1 MNRISG
7 QKFARDLAGFLNFDP
22 VLLPIAIDAI
32 PKGILSKQQ
41 KEGLKFFFNNP
52 DVPIFAGKL
61 GDTDLAQGL
70 DPENFGNAITPM
82 LLDLLYDDGMGD
94 RTDPNRKYL
103 TRDNLHVYVRV
114 PSVDIDGVTFE
125 LSNGERQEGV
135 RAVDPDVFGS
145 ETIRYN
151 FRLEEALAATNL
163 PAWPG
168 IVDENTS
175 IFESVTLRYST
186 EGLNGRYT
194 GYEMHRVLG
203 PNGIVWETGDSVDIT
218 PGNNYYYFDVTLT
231 DAVTL
236 EILDLSK
243 IEELRSPTLSQILDA
258 TTTYT
263 IKKWSMPD
271 PRNLQLADRGIL
283 ERLIDDEVKAELSNL
298 TPVLLASLANEQ
310 IPSGRELGKLQNI
323 LQRNAYKVLTRFT
336 DAFDPQLSSVFS
348 VPKIDT
354 TSESIWVTEFTD
366 IPEGNY
372 FLGATVYD
380 ADENLDRM
388 QGEFTVDTEA
398 PKADVEIAAEKAI
411 EMSAHNATNTAG
423 YQNREGVYVATALKP
438 GAATLNIMGNPTS
451 GRVEEG
457 YGYLIYQIIGLDPS
471 GDPYIGDPSLQRPNT
486 WMPLTIESTM
496 LASVVWDQ
504 LKEQLTRQGIEIPS
518 ELNLPLDA
526 IQGLLDVLITPAGG
540 ALLETQAPQ
549 INATLKAIG
558 DVLGVRLQLEDDG
571 TRKLLAD
578 VLGSA
583 IEILNAVPITYGD
596 NNVQMPIQGENVPLL
611 KGHYGIRAMGI
622 DTLFNV
628 SSHTPPTRLQ
638 IIEQE
643 GQHDQVVVTAVSIGD
658 RNGDGIVG
666 NRWWES
672 GHIFANTTEGVML
685 TLNHEKIAH
694 LIDHENA
701 SVVVQYMGADGQWQ
715 DIPSDNLLSALESSG
730 TASVT
735 WDVTDFDALVAAGNT
750 VKVRAVATNALT
762 IEDPDPMTFE
772 INLDPGVHPV
782 DPEVLALAVDEST
795 ITATNPDSGAPQGT
809 FTIDAYTPQRTSLE
823 IESLRLEIQ
832 GGEYAD
838 WTDLG
843 VSSAKGDLV
852 SDTKASDLVE
862 AAMQEKVA
870 SDTYQYWS
878 FTVDTT
884 QLADTIT
891 MDTLEVA
898 HALATGA
905 TDENMYSVRAIAVLS
920 DGSDDVED
928 PAEQPMDSFSVDN
941 VDDVGPL
948 GPTNLVVSGV
958 DAFED
963 TAVFVDN
970 GDGTYTVG
978 GLVDIYDDGV
988 NPPAATFTIK
998 PTAKR
1003 TTYETIELRVNQA
1016 ALDAGVEIISESVEE
1031 TASGEFTVTVTVEIP
1046 EDTDE
1051 LSATSGPYT
1060 FHAVAIDVVPNVQTH
1075 NLEDGA
1081 LSETNGMPSIDV
1093 TVTNTYRPNP
1103 GILAITVDD
1112 AEDTNPDSGAPRGIV
1127 VLNGYT
1133 HEITSPA
1140 TEMVRFEVSND
1151 EGSTWIDVGTT
1162 EVVETVTEEQT
1173 PALLDDLVKAVVT
1186 GNPEVP
1192 IVRQKWSHEV
1202 DTAALLAD
1210 TISAEEDLDQAH
1222 GLKADDN
1229 PYMVRAVAITPK
1241 RPDNDETVS
1250 EDDVNTASFSVD
1262 NIDDVGPLG
1271 PTHITMVSD
1280 VAGQIAANDDNSYT
1294 VGGIVAIAD
1303 EPRALQENIATFTID
1318 PSARPIT
1325 YAGGNA
1331 RLVRMN
1337 PDGTST
1343 MDDSTTTFVGD
1354 ADDEVVTITINVDE
1368 LANGTYTFHALA
1380 IDAVPNVQ
1388 THNLEDGAL
1397 VDTNGMPSITVH
1409 VVNFRVSDIS
1419 ELAVIAVDGTDVAT
1433 PPMEPIPLR
1442 ESLKLNFN
1450 VIPSA
1455 ASDPNRMYTL
1465 NMDELT
1471 GASDE
1476 TTQQAVPHETAED
1489 SEKTFSLMVSLDQLQ
1504 TDGLYTPHGVVT
1516 KRNGWVGFPLA
1527 EINRDRTPPN
1537 IMVNAPLEGHTVS
1550 NLPTVRAT
1558 YNDGAGAGVEFG
1570 DNYYPWAMDVSPDA
1584 PNMFISLKRLKPH
1597 LGENDVVQSE
1607 VDTAVETLVY
1617 TRKEE
1622 LTGGAYQFDVTVI
1635 DRLGNSDTQ
1644 SVAFAV
1650 EGVEPTVLIHDP
1662 ASGTTFNH
1670 RRPTVSGF
1678 FAGVEVKVTKSTFDG
1693 EEVTLNQ
1700 TGEQFSY
1707 KHPDALTDGEHTL
1720 AVEVMDEDGRTAE
1733 ASVTFTVTA
1742 TAPVISAVA
1751 PTGKVEGMAE
1761 NNPVML
1767 SAVVTDDQS
1776 AITSVTFSVD
1786 GGEAISVDADQL
1798 SDGRV
1803 EVDAG
1808 MFAAG
1813 VHTVDLTAMS
1823 EGGTTEHQWMF
1834 EIIPDTTPPVISAAA
1849 PTGKVEGMA
1858 ENNPVMLSAVVTDDH
1873 SAITSVTFSVDGG
1886 EAISVDADQL
1896 SDGRVE
1902 VDAGMFAAG
1911 VHTVDLTAMSEGGTT
1926 EHQWMFEIIP
1936 DTTPPVISAAAPTG
1950 KVEGMAENNPVM
1962 LSAVVTDD
1970 HSAITSVTFSVD
1982 GGEAI
1987 SVDADQLSD
1996 GRVEVD
2002 AGMFAAGVHT
2012 VDLTAMSE
2020 GGTTEHQWMFEIIPD
2035 TTPPVISAAAPTGK
2049 VEGMAENNPVML
2061 SAVVTDDHSAITSVT
2076 FSVDGGEAIS
2086 VDADQLS
2093 DGRVEVDAGMFAA
2106 GVHTVDLTAMS
2117 EGGTTEHQWMFEI
2130 VPDTTPP
2137 VISAVAPTGKV
2148 AGANGDNSVTL
2159 SAVVTDDQS
2168 AVTSVSVSVDDADP
2182 EVITDAETI
2191 NDGRIEIAGVF
2202 QEGEHTVTLI
2212 AESDGG
2218 TTEHQWMFEIVPD
2231 TTPPVISA
2239 VAPTGKI
2246 AGSKGSNAV
2255 MLSAVVTD
2263 DESTVTS
2270 VSISVDDADPE
2281 VITDAET
2288 INDGRI
2294 EIAGVF
2300 QEGEHTVTLIA
2311 ESDGGTTEH
2320 QWMFEIVPDMT
2331 PPVITAVAPE
2341 GLVKGTQDDR
2351 MVTISA
2357 VVTDEQS
2364 PVESIRFI
2372 LDGELV
2378 SVKTSDEELI
2388 EELNNAVAGNGDP
2401 IVERLNKALG
2411 PVTHSVTIEVDEP
2424 RSYNVEVI
2432 ATSEGGTT
2440 EHTWTFTFVRD
2451 TTPPVISAVAPTG
2464 KIAGANGDNSVMLS
2478 AVVTDDES
2486 TVTSVSISVDDAD
2499 PEVITDAETISDG
2512 RIEIAGVFQEGEHT
2526 VTLVAESDGG
2536 TTEHQWMFEIVPDTT
2551 PPVISAVAPTGKIAG
2566 SKGSN
2571 AVMLSAVVTDDES
2584 TVTSVSISVDDAD
2597 PEVITDAETIN
2608 DGRIEI
2614 AGVFQEGEHTVTLI
2628 AESDGGTTEHQWM
2641 FEIVPDT
2648 TPPVI
2653 SAVAPTGIIKDS
2665 DPAKLG
2671 AVVISAVVTDEQ
2683 STVSSVRYSI
2693 NGSPELP
2700 VPRINIVEGKIT
2712 APVDYEANGDGLYSV
2727 RLTATSEGG
2736 TTEHTW
2742 TFTLIVD
2749 NVKPTITSITP
2760 SGTIRN
2766 GLPVISASA
2775 NDESGV
2781 AEMSIVVIDSDG
2793 EEVSGETLD
2802 DGEDNVSGITR
2813 LDFNPDAPLEEGTYT
2828 IQVRATDPYSNSSS
2842 AIGTFT
2848 VDFDTAPPVI
2858 TVSSPHQDTQI
2869 LLKAGDKA
2877 PTISITY
2884 TDAESG
2890 VNVDSIRFIL
2900 NDQLL
2905 TLTDKQK
2912 SASQVIYQLP
2922 ISAAAIE
2929 DIHDYSWVGEY
2940 SVQLEVSD
2948 NAHLESDGSEA
2959 NTTVHTFSFSVGKA
2973 GVPLLSKQPINVPNP
2988 FVDSTEIRFTLTRKA
3003 KVNIVIYD
3011 MTLRP
3016 VQVLVDDIAEPGEK
3030 EIEWN
3035 GTSSSGEDLARGIYF
3050 CQIIVGDDIEPEY
3063 AILKL
3068 ALTR

>member
-1 MNRISG
+1 
-7 QKFARDLAGFLNFDP
+7 
-22 VLLPIAIDAI
+22 
-32 PKGILSKQQ
+32 
-41 KEGLKFFFNNP
+41 
-52 DVPIFAGKL
+52 
-61 GDTDLAQGL
+61 
-70 DPENFGNAITPM
+70 
-82 LLDLLYDDGMGD
+82 
-94 RTDPNRKYL
+94 
-103 TRDNLHVYVRV
+103 
-114 PSVDIDGVTFE
+114 
-125 LSNGERQEGV
+125 
-135 RAVDPDVFGS
+135 
-145 ETIRYN
+145 
-151 FRLEEALAATNL
+151 
-163 PAWPG
+163 
-168 IVDENTS
+168 
-175 IFESVTLRYST
+175 
-186 EGLNGRYT
+186 
-194 GYEMHRVLG
+194 
-203 PNGIVWETGDSVDIT
+203 
-218 PGNNYYYFDVTLT
+218 
-231 DAVTL
+231 
-236 EILDLSK
+236 
-243 IEELRSPTLSQILDA
+243 
-258 TTTYT
+258 
-263 IKKWSMPD
+263 
-271 PRNLQLADRGIL
+271 
-283 ERLIDDEVKAELSNL
+283 
-298 TPVLLASLANEQ
+298 
-310 IPSGRELGKLQNI
+310 
-323 LQRNAYKVLTRFT
+323 
-336 DAFDPQLSSVFS
+336 
-348 VPKIDT
+348 
-354 TSESIWVTEFTD
+354 
-366 IPEGNY
+366 
-372 FLGATVYD
+372 
-380 ADENLDRM
+380 
-388 QGEFTVDTEA
+388 
-398 PKADVEIAAEKAI
+398 
-411 EMSAHNATNTAG
+411 
-423 YQNREGVYVATALKP
+423 
-438 GAATLNIMGNPTS
+438 
-451 GRVEEG
+451 
-457 YGYLIYQIIGLDPS
+457 
-471 GDPYIGDPSLQRPNT
+471 
-486 WMPLTIESTM
+486 
-496 LASVVWDQ
+496 
-504 LKEQLTRQGIEIPS
+504 
-518 ELNLPLDA
+518 
-526 IQGLLDVLITPAGG
+526 
-540 ALLETQAPQ
+540 
-549 INATLKAIG
+549 
-558 DVLGVRLQLEDDG
+558 
-571 TRKLLAD
+571 
-578 VLGSA
+578 
-583 IEILNAVPITYGD
+583 
-596 NNVQMPIQGENVPLL
+596 
-611 KGHYGIRAMGI
+611 
-622 DTLFNV
+622 
-628 SSHTPPTRLQ
+628 
-638 IIEQE
+638 
-643 GQHDQVVVTAVSIGD
+643 
-658 RNGDGIVG
+658 
-666 NRWWES
+666 
-672 GHIFANTTEGVML
+672 
-685 TLNHEKIAH
+685 
-694 LIDHENA
+694 
-701 SVVVQYMGADGQWQ
+701 
-715 DIPSDNLLSALESSG
+715 
-730 TASVT
+730 
-735 WDVTDFDALVAAGNT
+735 
-750 VKVRAVATNALT
+750 
-762 IEDPDPMTFE
+762 
-772 INLDPGVHPV
+772 
-782 DPEVLALAVDEST
+782 
-795 ITATNPDSGAPQGT
+795 
-809 FTIDAYTPQRTSLE
+809 
-823 IESLRLEIQ
+823 
-832 GGEYAD
+832 
-838 WTDLG
+838 
-843 VSSAKGDLV
+843 
-852 SDTKASDLVE
+852 
-862 AAMQEKVA
+862 
-870 SDTYQYWS
+870 
-878 FTVDTT
+878 
-884 QLADTIT
+884 
-891 MDTLEVA
+891 
-898 HALATGA
+898 
-905 TDENMYSVRAIAVLS
+905 
-920 DGSDDVED
+920 
-928 PAEQPMDSFSVDN
+928 
-941 VDDVGPL
+941 
-948 GPTNLVVSGV
+948 
-958 DAFED
+958 
-963 TAVFVDN
+963 
-970 GDGTYTVG
+970 
-978 GLVDIYDDGV
+978 
-988 NPPAATFTIK
+988 
-998 PTAKR
+998 
-1003 TTYETIELRVNQA
+1003 
-1016 ALDAGVEIISESVEE
+1016 
-1031 TASGEFTVTVTVEIP
+1031 
-1046 EDTDE
+1046 
-1051 LSATSGPYT
+1051 
-1060 FHAVAIDVVPNVQTH
+1060 
-1075 NLEDGA
+1075 
-1081 LSETNGMPSIDV
+1081 
-1093 TVTNTYRPNP
+1093 
-1103 GILAITVDD
+1103 
-1112 AEDTNPDSGAPRGIV
+1112 
-1127 VLNGYT
+1127 
-1133 HEITSPA
+1133 
-1140 TEMVRFEVSND
+1140 
-1151 EGSTWIDVGTT
+1151 
-1162 EVVETVTEEQT
+1162 
-1173 PALLDDLVKAVVT
+1173 
-1186 GNPEVP
+1186 
-1192 IVRQKWSHEV
+1192 
-1202 DTAALLAD
+1202 
-1210 TISAEEDLDQAH
+1210 
-1222 GLKADDN
+1222 
-1229 PYMVRAVAITPK
+1229 
-1241 RPDNDETVS
+1241 
-1250 EDDVNTASFSVD
+1250 
-1262 NIDDVGPLG
+1262 
-1271 PTHITMVSD
+1271 
-1280 VAGQIAANDDNSYT
+1280 
-1294 VGGIVAIAD
+1294 
-1303 EPRALQENIATFTID
+1303 
-1318 PSARPIT
+1318 
-1325 YAGGNA
+1325 
-1331 RLVRMN
+1331 
-1337 PDGTST
+1337 
-1343 MDDSTTTFVGD
+1343 
-1354 ADDEVVTITINVDE
+1354 
-1368 LANGTYTFHALA
+1368 
-1380 IDAVPNVQ
+1380 
-1388 THNLEDGAL
+1388 
-1397 VDTNGMPSITVH
+1397 
-1409 VVNFRVSDIS
+1409 
-1419 ELAVIAVDGTDVAT
+1419 
-1433 PPMEPIPLR
+1433 
-1442 ESLKLNFN
+1442 
-1450 VIPSA
+1450 
-1455 ASDPNRMYTL
+1455 
-1465 NMDELT
+1465 
-1471 GASDE
+1471 
-1476 TTQQAVPHETAED
+1476 
-1489 SEKTFSLMVSLDQLQ
+1489 
-1504 TDGLYTPHGVVT
+1504 
-1516 KRNGWVGFPLA
+1516 
-1527 EINRDRTPPN
+1527 
-1537 IMVNAPLEGHTVS
+1537 
-1550 NLPTVRAT
+1550 
-1558 YNDGAGAGVEFG
+1558 
-1570 DNYYPWAMDVSPDA
+1570 
-1584 PNMFISLKRLKPH
+1584 
-1597 LGENDVVQSE
+1597 
-1607 VDTAVETLVY
+1607 
-1617 TRKEE
+1617 
-1622 LTGGAYQFDVTVI
+1622 
-1635 DRLGNSDTQ
+1635 
-1644 SVAFAV
+1644 
-1650 EGVEPTVLIHDP
+1650 
-1662 ASGTTFNH
+1662 
-1670 RRPTVSGF
+1670 
-1678 FAGVEVKVTKSTFDG
+1678 
-1693 EEVTLNQ
+1693 
-1700 TGEQFSY
+1700 
-1707 KHPDALTDGEHTL
+1707 
-1720 AVEVMDEDGRTAE
+1720 
-1733 ASVTFTVTA
+1733 
-1742 TAPVISAVA
+1742 
-1751 PTGKVEGMAE
+1751 
-1761 NNPVML
+1761 
-1767 SAVVTDDQS
+1767 
-1776 AITSVTFSVD
+1776 
-1786 GGEAISVDADQL
+1786 
-1798 SDGRV
+1798 
-1803 EVDAG
+1803 
-1808 MFAAG
+1808 
-1813 VHTVDLTAMS
+1813 
-1823 EGGTTEHQWMF
+1823 
-1834 EIIPDTTPPVISAAA
+1834 
-1849 PTGKVEGMA
+1849 
-1858 ENNPVMLSAVVTDDH
+1858 
-1873 SAITSVTFSVDGG
+1873 
-1886 EAISVDADQL
+1886 
-1896 SDGRVE
+1896 
-1902 VDAGMFAAG
+1902 
-1911 VHTVDLTAMSEGGTT
+1911 
-1926 EHQWMFEIIP
+1926 
-1936 DTTPPVISAAAPTG
+1936 
-1950 KVEGMAENNPVM
+1950 
-1962 LSAVVTDD
+1962 
-1970 HSAITSVTFSVD
+1970 
-1982 GGEAI
+1982 
-1987 SVDADQLSD
+1987 
-1996 GRVEVD
+1996 
-2002 AGMFAAGVHT
+2002 
-2012 VDLTAMSE
+2012 
-2020 GGTTEHQWMFEIIPD
+2020 MFEIIPD

-2683 STVSSVRYSI
+2683 SAVSSVRYSI

-2973 GVPLLSKQPINVPNP
+2973 GVQLLSKQPINVPNP